1 MNEDK
6 AKLLHDLRAPLAR
19 AKTIAK
25 LLKQA
30 PGSAEELVPELLDAL
45 EELDQKL
52 SERLSY

>member
-1 MNEDK
+1 MSVDK

-25 LLKQA
+25 LLKNA
-30 PGSAEELVPELLDAL
+30 PECAEELLPELLTAL

-52 SERLSY
+52 GEELAY